1 MTVKKLIEYLQQKN
15 PDAQVRFA
23 AEEAI
28 TNRSYK
34 VMAGR
39 NHKWEEDPASIV
51 FNVDDICETGD
62 GKTVYLSEGW
72 SDEDD
77 KA

>member
-1 MTVKKLIEYLQQKN
+1 MKVKELIEYLQRKN

-28 TNRSYK
+28 TNRRYK

-39 NHKWEEDPASIV
+39 SHKWEEDPAGIV
-51 FNVDDICETGD
+51 FNVDDICETDD
-62 GKTVYLSEGW
+62 GETVYLSEGW

-77 KA
+77 EA